1 MRTLLNPTRAVR
13 LMRSMIR
20 DLDIDLTGM
29 NVLTEAASGPFAVTP
44 VLAAMAGASRVVA
57 TGRGSSWGAYG
68 EVREHLL
75 QLAHQAGCAEVIE
88 VSDRPAIEHAP
99 GMHIVTNLGF
109 VRPINAALVARLPA
123 DSAVPLMWEP
133 WEYRSEDVDLLACQ
147 ARGIPVLGTN
157 EGHPRLE
164 IFAYLARV
172 VERLLLERDIE
183 VERSRLLLIASAPFG
198 PAIEG
203 GLRQSGAD
211 VVRVDPTAPTNW
223 VAESSAVLPHF
234 DAVVVAEHRS
244 RAVIIGPGGLPAQ
257 ALVNAGVELIHL
269 SGTIDADELAT
280 AKLHKHPP
288 RHVRHGVMT
297 VTTDYVGPR
306 PVIDL
311 HAAGLAVGAH
321 LVRLLRA
328 GMSAE
333 QAKAEVVAAGLGA
346 DFPPPNAHLSP

>member
-1 MRTLLNPTRAVR
+1 MRTLLNPKRTVR
-13 LMRSMIR
+13 LMKSVVK
-20 DLDIDLTGM
+20 DLNIDLTGM
-29 NVLTEAASGPFAVTP
+29 NVLTEAASGPFVVTP
-44 VLAAMAGASRVVA
+44 VLAAMSGANHVVA
-57 TGRGSSWGAYG
+57 VGRNSAWGRFD
-68 EVREHLL
+68 EVRAHLL
-75 QLAHQAGCAEVIE
+75 QLAHDAGCAELIE

-109 VRPINAALVARLPA
+109 VRPINADLVARLPA
-123 DSAVPLMWEP
+123 DSAISLMWEP
-133 WEYRSEDVDLLACQ
+133 WEYRSEEVDLVACQ

-157 EGHPRLE
+157 EGHARLE

-198 PAIEG
+198 PAIEE

-211 VVRVDPTAPTNW
+211 VIRLDPTASTNW
-223 VAESSAVLPHF
+223 VAESSAVLPYC
-234 DAVVVAEHRS
+234 DALVVAEHRS
-244 RAVIIGPGGLPAQ
+244 STVIIGPSGLPAQ

-269 SGTIDADELAT
+269 SGVIDADELVA
-280 AKLHKHPP
+280 AKLYKHPP
-288 RHVRHGVMT
+288 RQVPHGVMT

-311 HAAGLAVGAH
+311 HAVGLAVGAH

-333 QAKAEVVAAGLGA
+333 QAKEAVVAAGLGA
-346 DFPPPNAHLSP
+346 DFPSYNVPTTP